1 MKAFFRFSSMVV
13 VIAVALLLVLWVLN
27 VLPRAMIQETF
38 IDTLLVLVIVG
49 AATGMVGLLMRKQ

>member
-1 MKAFFRFSSMVV
+1 MVV